1 MYFKNYKS
9 EKLYFLN
16 FSNNKREDL
25 LKEIKKVNKELFEVQ
40 AYLKSYEDVESLIK
54 NDNEVFNE
62 TQKELYLKQLEDL
75 QSHNDF
81 VNFQK
86 TIKELLTIK
95 KNKNYD
101 KIYKKK
107 PRRNLR

>member
-9 EKLYFLN
+9 GKLYFLN
-16 FSNNKREDL
+16 FYNNKREDL
-25 LKEIKKVNKELFEVQ
+25 LEEIKKVNKELFEVQ
-40 AYLKSYEDVESLIK
+40 AFLKSYEDVESLIK

-81 VNFQK
+81 VNFEK
-86 TIKELLTIK
+86 TIKELLTLK
-95 KNKNYD
+95 
-101 KIYKKK
+101 
-107 PRRNLR
+107 

>member
-1 MYFKNYKS
+1 MYFKNYKF

-16 FSNNKREDL
+16 FYNNKRKDL
-25 LKEIKKVNKELFEVQ
+25 LEEIKKVNKELFEVQ

-95 KNKNYD
+95 KK
-101 KIYKKK
+101 
-107 PRRNLR
+107 

>member
-1 MYFKNYKS
+1 MYFKNYKF

-16 FSNNKREDL
+16 SYSNKRKDL
-25 LKEIKKVNKELFEVQ
+25 LKEIEKINKELFEVQ

-95 KNKNYD
+95 KK
-101 KIYKKK
+101 
-107 PRRNLR
+107 

>member
-9 EKLYFLN
+9 EKLYLFN
-16 FSNNKREDL
+16 FYNNKRKDL
-25 LKEIKKVNKELFEVQ
+25 LEEIKKINKELFEVQ

-62 TQKELYLKQLEDL
+62 LQKKMYLEQLENL
-75 QSHNDF
+75 QSHHDF

-86 TIKELLTIK
+86 TIKELLTLK
-95 KNKNYD
+95 
-101 KIYKKK
+101 
-107 PRRNLR
+107 

>member
-1 MYFKNYKS
+1 M
-9 EKLYFLN
+9 
-16 FSNNKREDL
+16 
-25 LKEIKKVNKELFEVQ
+25 Q
-40 AYLKSYEDVESLIK
+40 AFLKSYEDVESLIK

-95 KNKNYD
+95 
-101 KIYKKK
+101 
-107 PRRNLR
+107 

>member
-16 FSNNKREDL
+16 FSNNKREYL
-25 LKEIKKVNKELFEVQ
+25 LEELKKINKELFEVQ
-40 AYLKSYEDVESLIK
+40 AFLISYEDVESLIK
-54 NDNEVFNE
+54 NDKEVFNE
-62 TQKELYLKQLEDL
+62 LQKKMYLEQLEDL

-86 TIKELLTIK
+86 TIKELLTLK
-95 KNKNYD
+95 
-101 KIYKKK
+101 
-107 PRRNLR
+107 

>member
-1 MYFKNYKS
+1 MYFKNYKF

-16 FSNNKREDL
+16 FYNNKRKDL
-25 LKEIKKVNKELFEVQ
+25 LEEIKKVNKELFEVQ
-40 AYLKSYEDVESLIK
+40 AYLKNYEDVESLIK
-54 NDNEVFNE
+54 NDKEVFNE
-62 TQKELYLKQLEDL
+62 LQKKMYLEQLEDL

-101 KIYKKK
+101 KIY
-107 PRRNLR
+107 

>member
-1 MYFKNYKS
+1 MYFKNYKF
-9 EKLYFLN
+9 EKLYLLN
-16 FSNNKREDL
+16 FYNDKRKDL

-40 AYLKSYEDVESLIK
+40 AFLKSYEDVESLIK

-86 TIKELLTIK
+86 TIKELLTLK
-95 KNKNYD
+95 
-101 KIYKKK
+101 
-107 PRRNLR
+107 

>member
-1 MYFKNYKS
+1 MYFKNYKF
-9 EKLYFLN
+9 ENLYLLN
-16 FSNNKREDL
+16 SYSNKRKDL
-25 LKEIKKVNKELFEVQ
+25 LKEIEKINKELFEVQ

-62 TQKELYLKQLEDL
+62 LQKELYLKQLEDL

-86 TIKELLTIK
+86 TIKELLT
-95 KNKNYD
+95 KNK
-101 KIYKKK
+101 K
-107 PRRNLR
+107 